1 LPPPVCT
8 THRVR
13 QNVIEYFAKI
23 EQAYTLIKGKQL
35 EDRRKADAALSWKN
49 WALQACPAGFFLKKD
64 GLIARF
70 LLKYR
75 GKL

>member
-1 LPPPVCT
+1 MAMKSQLRLAFLLGC
-8 THRVR
+8 
-13 QNVIEYFAKI
+13 
-23 EQAYTLIKGKQL
+23 LSSIKGKQL
-35 EDRRKADAALSWKN
+35 ESRRKADATLSWKN
-49 WALQACPAGFFLKKD
+49 WALQAGPAGFFLKKD